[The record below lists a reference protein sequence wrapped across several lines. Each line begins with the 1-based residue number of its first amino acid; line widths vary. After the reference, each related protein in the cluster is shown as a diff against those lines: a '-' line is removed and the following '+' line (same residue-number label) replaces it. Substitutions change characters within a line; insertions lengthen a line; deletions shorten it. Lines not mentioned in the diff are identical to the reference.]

1 MKDEGHLLPKS
12 AIKKDPPYT
21 IAFDESFDVLA
32 SANLPEKVSI
42 APSFRVGLGMGYRG
56 FSYLTV

>member
-1 MKDEGHLLPKS
+1 MTEEGHLLPKS
-12 AIKKDPPYT
+12 TIKKDPPHM
-21 IAFDESFDVLA
+21 IVFDESFDVLA

-42 APSFRVGLGMGYRG
+42 APSFGVGSGIGYRG